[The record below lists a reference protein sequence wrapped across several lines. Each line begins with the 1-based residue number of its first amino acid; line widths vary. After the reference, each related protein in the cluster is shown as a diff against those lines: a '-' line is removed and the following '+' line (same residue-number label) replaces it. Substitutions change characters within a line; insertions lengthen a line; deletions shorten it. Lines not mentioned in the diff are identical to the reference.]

1 MKIFSL
7 FNAVPTWDVL
17 LVFFFLA
24 SGFFYGLFFGRA
36 RLLALVV
43 GIYVGI
49 TFREAISL
57 FDITKDSDMISAIQ
71 ISAFILSACAAY
83 GIIYSSFLRGRRLG
97 DERWWQIFL
106 LSFLMMGLVASAIV
120 RLLPLDT
127 QSIFTEAIRR
137 IFISNEAY
145 TAWLTLPLLAVLF
158 ASRRVE

>member
-1 MKIFSL
+1 MKTLSL
-7 FNAVPTWDVL
+7 FGTVPTWDVL

-43 GIYVGI
+43 GVYVGI

-57 FDITKDSDMISAIQ
+57 FDITKDSITISAIQ
-71 ISAFILSACAAY
+71 ISAFILGACAAY
-83 GIIYSSFLRGRRLG
+83 FIIYSSFLRGRRLG

-106 LSFLMMGLVASAIV
+106 LSFLMMGLVASTIV
-120 RLLPLDT
+120 RLLPTDM
-127 QSIFTEAIRR
+127 QSIFTEAIRQ

-145 TAWLTLPLLAVLF
+145 TIWLALPLLAVLF